1 MGKCAPLIR
10 AGSWFESTLS
20 NQSRRPDGSRAS
32 RYERERRWFD
42 SNRRGQISR
51 PPDPRHCSS
60 EGRMRVFDSLS
71 RCHSCRSSSGS
82 GARLWYGRWRGAT
95 PRTGTVACIQR
106 SRAQVSGWAPIRP
119 SSSGS
124 GAPDSYPGGGLCNS
138 DVGLHFPPVAHM
150 GQEQPAFNRSVA
162 GAQSARGTN
171 HGERSSQG
179 AARGC

>member
-1 MGKCAPLIR
+1 MGKCAPLIT

-95 PRTGTVACIQR
+95 PRTGTVSPDRPRQR
-106 SRAQVSGWAPIRP
+106 GGWLVSSAAERK
-119 SSSGS
+119 S
-124 GAPDSYPGGGLCNS
+124 L
-138 DVGLHFPPVAHM
+138 VGLRFAPQAL
-150 GQEQPAFNRSVA
+150 AA
-162 GAQSARGTN
+162 
-171 HGERSSQG
+171 ERRIRIPEVVCAIQTWGSISLL
-179 AARGC
+179 